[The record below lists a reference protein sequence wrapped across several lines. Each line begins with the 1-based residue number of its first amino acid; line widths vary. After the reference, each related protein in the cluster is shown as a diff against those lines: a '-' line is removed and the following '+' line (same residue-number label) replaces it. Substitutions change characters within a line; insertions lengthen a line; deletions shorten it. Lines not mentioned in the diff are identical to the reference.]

1 MIISNVK
8 VITGIK
14 HQNSIINIFHFENNY
29 PTHFASLSEDGELIE
44 WGFDIVQNSFVKM
57 ETCTLL
63 RPSDDILTKSK
74 HKVLKIP
81 KNDYMCITRSI
92 SFKNFIALGYEDGLI
107 TVYQQGIQSIGKKDK
122 QEEITKSISK
132 EEHNEKVEQS
142 EEQSKEN
149 EEVEDDKEEIEEKE
163 DDVDNVDDD
172 KVVDNKK
179 EENTNKIKEETKPVE
194 NPPIE
199 NEDNKPT
206 DNISCYSNYF
216 NLHYVLLGH
225 TQKITSLQYI
235 ESTNML
241 VSSSESSIV
250 KIYNMENGHSIYH
263 FNLDSVIDYI
273 IYFEKKKDKFI
284 GMISQEPYKLIINIS
299 KDPITYNHFTFKYN
313 NISQILKSENGFYLL
328 GKSNFIYY
336 FDSAFDFKEQYEDVE
351 KTDYTYLCQYK
362 KNLCVFDSYG
372 YFRYIEMNKDKK
384 AIITLFKI
392 KIAEDAMNASFLVND
407 CYYLFACSDGII
419 YADDIDK
426 EIEIYLQR
434 KKMLEEDEFSNEMNL
449 ALENKKTKKGKGGD
463 KKK

>member
-14 HQNSIINIFHFENNY
+14 HQNSIINIFHFENNH

-44 WGFDIVQNSFVKM
+44 WGFDLVQNSFVKM

-63 RPSDDILTKSK
+63 RPSDDVLRKSK

-107 TVYQQGIQSIGKKDK
+107 TLYQQCIQNIEKKETK
-122 QEEITKSISK
+122 EEITKSPSK
-132 EEHNEKVEQS
+132 EEHNDKVEQN
-142 EEQSKEN
+142 EENEN
-149 EEVEDDKEEIEEKE
+149 EEIEDKEEN
-163 DDVDNVDDD
+163 DD
-172 KVVDNKK
+172 DNKK
-179 EENTNKIKEETKPVE
+179 EENSNKVKEESAPVE
-194 NPPIE
+194 DIQTTT
-199 NEDNKPT
+199 EDNKT
-206 DNISCYSNYF
+206 LDKVSCYSNYF

-241 VSSSESSIV
+241 VSSSDSSIV
-250 KIYNMENGHSIYH
+250 KIYNMENGHSLYH
-263 FNLDSVIDYI
+263 FNLDSAIDYI

-313 NISQILKSENGFYLL
+313 NISQILKSESGGFYLL
-328 GKSNFIYY
+328 GKSSIIYY
-336 FDSAFDFKEQYEDVE
+336 FDSAFDFKEQYEDIE

-392 KIAEDAMNASFLVND
+392 KFGEDAMTASFLVNGY
-407 CYYLFACSDGII
+407 YYLFACSDGTI

-434 KKMLEEDEFSNEMNL
+434 KKMSEEDEFSNEMNL